1 MARIDYYERLRV
13 HPEAPLEVI
22 RASYRALMKTL
33 GAHPDLGGDAT
44 VAQALNEAW
53 AILSDPAQRSSYDAE
68 RALDAARAQGF
79 EKAPENASSTGPAR
93 PRESDAAGPEHV
105 DADTAPPPPEPTA
118 ADTSQHPRSAHAAG
132 AMPWTDATRAPSATP
147 YATTPSGPT
156 PPAPLQD
163 ERRRIRRLERGGPL
177 SWTPRGG
184 TAQSAT
190 LRDVSPHGL
199 SFVAETCPEL
209 GATLWLE
216 TPSLTAEAVVRNT
229 RSIDRRTHL
238 VGVSFENV
246 TFREERGTFLSR
258 SA

>member
-33 GAHPDLGGDAT
+33 GAHPDLGGDAS

-53 AILSDPAQRSSYDAE
+53 AILSDPSQRSRYDAE

-79 EKAPENASSTGPAR
+79 EKGPDDTPSANPASP
-93 PRESDAAGPEHV
+93 PKSDAAAAPEHV
-105 DADTAPPPPEPTA
+105 DAAAAPPPREPAA
-118 ADTSQHPRSAHAAG
+118 ADTADDRTHTHLGATSWTSAAHS
-132 AMPWTDATRAPSATP
+132 PSAAP

-163 ERRRIRRLERGGPL
+163 ERRRVHRLERGGPL

-199 SFVAETCPEL
+199 SFVAEACPEV
-209 GATLWLE
+209 GATLWIE

-229 RSIDRRTHL
+229 REIDRRTHL

-246 TFREERGTFLSR
+246 TFREDRGTFLSR